1 MSVRSGFYEEQAE
14 QALHRLALLRERGA
28 RPGEDE
34 QQLFAEV
41 LEQLSIA
48 LHELQVTAEELRDQN
63 EALTSAEGT
72 IAAERERYQDLYN
85 FSPDGYLVTDP
96 HGMIRAANRM
106 AGEILGIDSER
117 LAGKPLSAF
126 VPVDQRQALRTL
138 TNEMAAGRAGIRTLE
153 TVLLYSGEANFA
165 AVLRVVASG
174 SKGTGA
180 AELRWTLRDVSE
192 QTRTRQ
198 PLISETGQR
207 RLGQESLKRSDTLY
221 RHLVEHAT
229 DLVYEL
235 DEAGRFSFCNDRAVH
250 RMLGYNGRELI
261 GRRLIDIVRPD
272 RRKSVRA
279 FIAALRRQQ
288 GSHSYTEFPV
298 LAKDGHEV
306 WLGQHAAA
314 VSIEGSVGLQA
325 ICRDI
330 TENVQRVQQLERAG
344 EHWRDLSSHLRAEVE
359 AERTRIAR
367 EIHDELGAALTVVRM
382 ELSVPPDVDETG
394 SESDRTQHMVRRLDE
409 AIESVR
415 RICSDLRP
423 SLLDNMGLGA
433 AIEWLAQDVQERTGI
448 RCETTLE
455 GLPDELAP
463 ETATALF
470 RVVQE
475 ALTNAIRH
483 ANASNLIIRQRMRGD
498 DIVIEVA
505 DDGRGIKPQDQSS
518 PHAYGIAGMHERARA
533 LGGRV
538 RVSGG
543 HKGTRVLV
551 HMPGSSRPDR
561 HVRRGGLD
569 ARSRS

>member
-1 MSVRSGFYEEQAE
+1 MSVRGGFYEEQAE
-14 QALHRLALLRERGA
+14 QALQRLALLRERGG

-34 QQLFAEV
+34 QQLFSEV

-48 LHELQVTAEELRDQN
+48 LHELQVSAEELREQN

-85 FSPDGYLVTDP
+85 FSPDGYLVTDA

-106 AGEILGIDSER
+106 AGEILGIDFER
-117 LAGKPLSAF
+117 LSGKPLSAF
-126 VPVDQRQALRTL
+126 VPVDQRQVFRTL
-138 TNEMAAGRAGIRTLE
+138 VNEMATGRAGVRTLE
-153 TVLLYSGEANFA
+153 TVLFRADEASFS

-174 SKGTGA
+174 RTPKGA

-192 QTRTRQ
+192 QTKTRQ
-198 PLISETGQR
+198 ALILEAGQR
-207 RLGQESLKRSDTLY
+207 RLAQASLKRSDALY

-235 DEAGRFSFCNDRAVH
+235 DESGRFSFCNNQAVH
-250 RMLGYNGRELI
+250 RMLGYTARELI

-272 RRKSVRA
+272 RRKSARA
-279 FIAALRRQQ
+279 FIAAVRRQQ
-288 GSHSYTEFPV
+288 GSHSYSEFPV
-298 LAKDGHEV
+298 LAKDGREV

-314 VSIEGSVGLQA
+314 VEIEGSVGLQS

-330 TENVQRVQQLERAG
+330 TESVQRVEQLERAG
-344 EHWRDLSSHLRAEVE
+344 ERLRDISAHLRAEVE

-382 ELSVPPDVDETG
+382 ELSVPPDGDGTG
-394 SESDRTQHMVRRLDE
+394 SDPDRDQRMVRRLDA

-433 AIEWLAQDVQERTGI
+433 AIEWLAQDIQERTGI

-455 GLPDELAP
+455 GLPDELTP
-463 ETATALF
+463 ERATALF

-483 ANASNLIIRQRMRGD
+483 ANASCLSIRQRTRGD
-498 DIVIEVA
+498 EIVIEIG
-505 DDGRGIKPQDQSS
+505 DDGRGIKPEEQTAR
-518 PHAYGIAGMHERARA
+518 HAYGIAGMHERARL
-533 LGGRV
+533 LGGTLRV
-538 RVSGG
+538 RGG
-543 HKGTRVLV
+543 RHGTQVVVR
-551 HMPGSSRPDR
+551 MPAHG
-561 HVRRGGLD
+561 
-569 ARSRS
+569 AA